1 MTLGCKHYW
10 GIHVI
15 ERVIFFKQQ
24 VKILGR
30 FAQEEALHSISLLT
44 TNHIAEVCPS
54 TRRPAPA
61 SDVTES
67 HFANVQVERIFRGL
81 VDIVRRLNE
90 LWSSSPVSEVG
101 VDEGVVRVPAFR

>member
-1 MTLGCKHYW
+1 MTLGCKHHW

-15 ERVIFFKQQ
+15 EWVVFFEQQ

-30 FAQEEALHSISLLT
+30 LAQEEALHSISLLAT
-44 TNHIAEVCPS
+44 DHVTEVCPS

-67 HFANVQVERIFRGL
+67 HLA
-81 VDIVRRLNE
+81 DM
-90 LWSSSPVSEVG
+90 
-101 VDEGVVRVPAFR
+101 